1 MVAFGG
7 KNSKVCVC
15 QRLALLIWIEMT
27 KIEDGKQRRNH
38 TRRYLKAL
46 GVALGDCG
54 ILSLSL
60 SLIYTH

>member
-1 MVAFGG
+1 MVAVGG

-46 GVALGDCG
+46 GVALGD
-54 ILSLSL
+54 
-60 SLIYTH
+60 